1 MKRGI
6 ITVIE
11 YLLGFLALTVF
22 AAMAFSGGSPDDDR
36 MLLAFKVSSGIAA
49 IELMALYL
57 RSQPANRLIIGANL
71 WLLAGGL
78 AAFTQQWWWLKA
90 YQNLGESSLFISML
104 AVGVVTT
111 LVSPAGFVAAC
122 GAKRQVF
129 IGSLALLAAVAIA
142 LSVSV
147 YFKGNVKFAAVLP
160 VIALSWFNRFLSHSV
175 KDK

>member
-1 MKRGI
+1 
-6 ITVIE
+6 
-11 YLLGFLALTVF
+11 
-22 AAMAFSGGSPDDDR
+22 
-36 MLLAFKVSSGIAA
+36 
-49 IELMALYL
+49 
-57 RSQPANRLIIGANL
+57 
-71 WLLAGGL
+71 
-78 AAFTQQWWWLKA
+78 
-90 YQNLGESSLFISML
+90 ML